1 MPARWRHQSR
11 QTRRRRRSPSR
22 FPPFSHGPLDARQV
36 TALAAA
42 TAGFIYLFLRP
53 SIRPPSPPIPYP
65 RVMTQSNDTHP
76 KKTHGF
82 VFQRV

>member
-42 TAGFIYLFLRP
+42 TAGFIFASLH
-53 SIRPPSPPIPYP
+53 PPTVTPHPLPEGD
-65 RVMTQSNDTHP
+65 DTI
-76 KKTHGF
+76 
-82 VFQRV
+82 Q